1 MRPSANPEASDSDTS
16 KEEMAP
22 PQIQAE
28 EPVYCVPEK
37 LFQDRYVA
45 LVAFAAAC
53 LYLQFFRS
61 FTTLHSDEGI
71 VLEGAERILRGQV
84 PYRDFFSF
92 YTPGSYYWTALL
104 FRVFGNSMLAPRTV
118 LMIYGGLFAVL
129 GYLLARRV
137 SSRSASL
144 IAVALSM
151 LVSLPYSFY
160 VQHSWDSS
168 LLALLSIYCAVRM
181 WENSGSGWALG
192 TGSFAALTVL
202 FEHSRGAGL
211 VFGIAVGF
219 GLLTARNS
227 WKFSIKQL
235 SMLAVGFA
243 WPFALTFAYFGSQH
257 AVGVMLDDWIWPLH
271 HYSAANRVGYGYLHL
286 SSGQWNAL
294 HTGSWLWRAFAFF
307 VISPVVVI
315 ALLPLLSFGI
325 MIWQTSRLSTGA
337 GHLRVSYY
345 VLLGA
350 ALLGLWLPVAVLRP
364 DLAHL
369 IYLTPLFA
377 IAGAWILDARDVP
390 LKILRIGR
398 HVLVWYLLGSFA
410 AFGLAL
416 LLNATGAKNT
426 LATRRGLLKSAEA
439 DTVIPYIQAH
449 VATGQEI
456 FVYPYQP
463 LYYYLTATSNPT
475 SFDFL
480 QPGLHTAEQTAH
492 MLDELEKH
500 RTNVAIF
507 TPSFRDFMP
516 VSWPNTPLSV
526 IGAKDSVAEYLL
538 QHYRVCQ
545 ILRSGPMIDWFMLR
559 SDLPCPEGSQ
569 FAH

>member
-1 MRPSANPEASDSDTS
+1 MCPSANPEALDSDTS
-16 KEEMAP
+16 KEETAH

-28 EPVYCVPEK
+28 DPAYCVPEK
-37 LFQDRYVA
+37 LFQDRYLA
-45 LVAFAAAC
+45 LLVFAAGC
-53 LYLQFFRS
+53 LYLQLFRTY
-61 FTTLHSDEGI
+61 TTLHSDEGI
-71 VLEGAERILRGQV
+71 VLEGADRILRGQV
-84 PYRDFFSF
+84 LYRDFFSF
-92 YTPGSYYWTALL
+92 YTPGSYYWAALL
-104 FRVFGNSMLAPRTV
+104 LRVFGNSMLVPRTA

-129 GYLLARRV
+129 GYLFARRV
-137 SSRSASL
+137 SSRPASL

-211 VFGIAVGF
+211 TLGLAVGF
-219 GLLTARNS
+219 GLLMVRKR
-227 WKFSIKQL
+227 WELSIKQL
-235 SMLAVGFA
+235 SILAVGCA
-243 WPFALTFAYFGSQH
+243 WPFAVTFAYFGSQH
-257 AVGVMLDDWIWPLH
+257 ALSAMLSDWIWPLH
-271 HYSAANRVGYGYLHL
+271 HYSAVNRVGYGYLHL

-294 HTGSWLWRAFAFF
+294 HAGSWLWRAFAFF

-315 ALLPLLSFGI
+315 ALLPLLTVAI
-325 MIWQTSRLSTGA
+325 MAWEVLQLRDSKERSRA
-337 GHLRVSYY
+337 PYY
-345 VLLGA
+345 VLVGM
-350 ALLGLWLPVAVLRP
+350 ALLGLCLPVAVLRP
-364 DLAHL
+364 DLVHL

-377 IAGAWILDARDVP
+377 IVGAWILDARDIP
-390 LKILRIGR
+390 LTILRTVR
-398 HVLVWYLLGSFA
+398 LALVWYLLGSFA

-416 LLNATGAKNT
+416 LLNATGAKNI
-426 LATRRGLLKSAEA
+426 LATRRGPLKSADA
-439 DTVIPYIQAH
+439 DTVIPYIEGH

-463 LYYYLTATSNPT
+463 LYYYLTAASNPT

-480 QPGLHTAEQTAH
+480 QPGLHTAEQTAQ

-507 TPSFRDFMP
+507 TPSFRDFIA
-516 VSWPNTPLSV
+516 VSWPNTPLSI

-545 ILRSGPMIDWFMLR
+545 ILRSGPVIYWFMLR

-569 FAH
+569 FAN